1 VTQVRIN
8 DVYGVRGKARSLL
21 LANLRS
27 GDVCVAKL
35 RIVCEE
41 EDEDGFTA
49 ENGCELELLDETI
62 SEA

>member
-1 VTQVRIN
+1 
-8 DVYGVRGKARSLL
+8 VYGVRGKARSLL